1 MSELKQKLSLA
12 VLLVSNTAGNQAA
25 QKATTL
31 VQSFQAIASL
41 SGKAAAVRFVEII
54 DKDCNPTALKPIRIP
69 LSVISILEKW
79 QAKLEQ
85 NPDASLSHEV
95 YLDEDYPIR
104 IKIEDPVDTSKL
116 TGVSGL
122 LVGTLTAVG
131 IGLNWPKPE
140 YDLRRTFELL
150 P

>member
-25 QKATTL
+25 QTATTL
-31 VQSFQAIASL
+31 VQSLQAIASL

-54 DKDCNPTALKPIRIP
+54 DKDCNHVALKPIRNS

-79 QAKLEQ
+79 KAKLEQ
-85 NPDASLSHEV
+85 DSDAVLSHEV

-104 IKIEDPVDTSKL
+104 IKIEDPIDTSKL
-116 TGVSGL
+116 TGVTGL
-122 LVGTLTAVG
+122 LVSTLTAVG
-131 IGLNWPKPE
+131 IGLNWLKPE